1 MTHRRPRIRFSV
13 AMFILGVVF
22 LYIPILTLI
31 VFSFNSSKIVMLWGG
46 FSTKWYGAVLHNG
59 FMLAAARRT
68 LIIGL
73 IAASCAVVL
82 GTMAG
87 YALARFGP
95 FRGRTLFSGMITAP
109 LVMPDVITGISL
121 LLMFIAMQQLI
132 GWPANRGMLTI
143 AIAHITFCTSYVTVV
158 LQSRVVAMDRSL
170 EEAAMDLGGRPLRI
184 LFDITLPIIAPAILS
199 AWLLAFT
206 LSLDDLVI
214 SSFVA
219 GPGSTTLPLLI
230 YSEVKLD
237 VKPDVNALATM
248 VIALVTIGTIIA
260 GIVMSRRERRRLQD
274 EHLAFTAEATARI
287 SQAKP

>member
-1 MTHRRPRIRFSV
+1 MRRSLSRLGLSNW
-13 AMFILGVVF
+13 MFILGVVF
-22 LYIPILTLI
+22 LYIPIVTLI
-31 VFSFNSSKIVMLWGG
+31 IYSFNSSKIVMLWGG
-46 FSTKWYGAVLHNG
+46 FSTKWYVSILHNG

-73 IAASCAVVL
+73 TAASCAVVL

-87 YALARFGP
+87 YSLARFGP

-121 LLMFIAMQQLI
+121 LLMFIAMQQMI
-132 GWPANRGMLTI
+132 GWPADRGMLTI
-143 AIAHITFCTSYVTVV
+143 GIAHITFCTSYVTVV
-158 LQSRVVAMDRSL
+158 LQSRMVALDKSL
-170 EEAAMDLGGRPLRI
+170 EEAAMDLGCRPLRI

-237 VKPDVNALATM
+237 VKPDVNALATV
-248 VIALVTIGTIIA
+248 VIAVVTVGTIIA
-260 GIVMSRRERRRLQD
+260 GIVMNRREKRRLRD
-274 EHLAFTAEATARI
+274 EQLAFAAEAA
-287 SQAKP
+287 AHGH

>member
-1 MTHRRPRIRFSV
+1 MRK
-13 AMFILGVVF
+13 LGVTKLAFGLGIVF

-31 VFSFNSSKIVMLWGG
+31 IFSFNGSRIVMLWGG
-46 FSTKWYGAVLHNG
+46 FSTKWYGALFENS
-59 FMLAAARRT
+59 FMMAAARRT
-68 LIIGL
+68 LEIGL
-73 IAASCAVVL
+73 IAATCAVAL

-121 LLMFIAMQQLI
+121 LLMFIAMGQLI
-132 GWPANRGMLTI
+132 GWPADRGMLTI

-158 LQSRVVAMDRSL
+158 LQSRLVALDRSL
-170 EEAAMDLGGRPLRI
+170 EEAAMDLGCKPLRI
-184 LFDITLPIIAPAILS
+184 LFDITLPIIAPALLS

-219 GPGSTTLPLLI
+219 GPGSTTLPLMI

-237 VKPDVNALATM
+237 VKPDVNALATI

-260 GIVMSRRERRRLQD
+260 GFVMAGRERKRLRD
-274 EHLAFTAEATARI
+274 EQLAFAAELAAR
-287 SQAKP
+287 A

>member
-1 MTHRRPRIRFSV
+1 MRK
-13 AMFILGVVF
+13 LGVTKLAFGLGIVF

-31 VFSFNSSKIVMLWGG
+31 IFSFNSSRIVMLWGG
-46 FSTKWYGAVLHNG
+46 FSTKWYASLFHNG
-59 FMLAAARRT
+59 FMMAAARRT
-68 LIIGL
+68 LEIGL
-73 IAASCAVVL
+73 TAATCAVVL

-87 YALARFGP
+87 YSLARFGP

-121 LLMFIAMQQLI
+121 LLMFIAMGQLI
-132 GWPANRGMLTI
+132 GWPADRGMLTI

-158 LQSRVVAMDRSL
+158 LQSRLVALDRSL
-170 EEAAMDLGGRPLRI
+170 EEAAMDLGCRPLRI
-184 LFDITLPIIAPAILS
+184 LFDITLPIIAPALLS

-230 YSEVKLD
+230 FSEVKLD
-237 VKPDVNALATM
+237 VKPDVNALAAI
-248 VIALVTIGTIIA
+248 VIAFVTIGTIIA
-260 GIVMSRRERRRLQD
+260 GFVMASRERKRLRD
-274 EHLAFTAEATARI
+274 EQLAFAAEAAAR
-287 SQAKP
+287 A

>member
-1 MTHRRPRIRFSV
+1 MRKLGV
-13 AMFILGVVF
+13 ARLAFGVGVVF
-22 LYIPILTLI
+22 LYIPITTLI
-31 VFSFNSSKIVMLWGG
+31 IFSFNSSRIVMLWGG
-46 FSTKWYGAVLHNG
+46 FSTKWYGSLFHNG
-59 FMLAAARRT
+59 FMMAAARRT
-68 LIIGL
+68 LEIGL
-73 IAASCAVVL
+73 IAATCAVVL

-87 YALARFGP
+87 YSLARFGP

-121 LLMFIAMQQLI
+121 LLMFIAMGQLI
-132 GWPANRGMLTI
+132 GWPADRGMLTI

-158 LQSRVVAMDRSL
+158 LQSRLVALDRSL
-170 EEAAMDLGGRPLRI
+170 EEAAMDLGCRPLRI
-184 LFDITLPIIAPAILS
+184 LFDITLPIIAPALLS

-230 YSEVKLD
+230 FSEVKLD
-237 VKPDVNALATM
+237 VKPDVNALAAI

-260 GIVMSRRERRRLQD
+260 GFVMASRERKRLRD
-274 EHLAFTAEATARI
+274 EQLAFAAEAAAR
-287 SQAKP
+287 A

>member
-1 MTHRRPRIRFSV
+1 MRK
-13 AMFILGVVF
+13 LGVARLVFGIGVAF
-22 LYIPILTLI
+22 LYIPIITLI
-31 VFSFNSSKIVMLWGG
+31 IFSFNSSRIVMLWGG
-46 FSTKWYGAVLHNG
+46 FSTKWYGSLFHNG
-59 FMLAAARRT
+59 FMMAAARRT
-68 LIIGL
+68 LEIGL
-73 IAASCAVVL
+73 IAATCAVVL

-87 YALARFGP
+87 YSLARFGP

-121 LLMFIAMQQLI
+121 LLMFIAMGQLI
-132 GWPANRGMLTI
+132 GWPADRGMLTI

-158 LQSRVVAMDRSL
+158 LQSRLVALDRSL
-170 EEAAMDLGGRPLRI
+170 EEAAMDLGCRPLRI
-184 LFDITLPIIAPAILS
+184 LFDITLPIIAPALLS

-230 YSEVKLD
+230 FSEVKLD
-237 VKPDVNALATM
+237 VKPDVNALAAI

-260 GIVMSRRERRRLQD
+260 GFIMASRERKRLRD
-274 EHLAFTAEATARI
+274 EQLAFAAEAAAR
-287 SQAKP
+287 A